1 MNRDA
6 VREVVFEELAR
17 LAPEADLQAL
27 PPGARLREELDID
40 SFDFN
45 SAPGGTRAAARRAH
59 PGDGRGPAR
68 DPGRPAGLSLRPAAG
83 ERAGRGAPGALSPT
97 SSHPVTSAEIARVRS
112 SWRAARALAPRARRG
127 MHLEI
132 AILR

>member
-6 VREVVFEELAR
+6 VRGVVFEELAR

-45 SAPGGTRAAARRAH
+45 RLLVGLEQRLGVRIPETDAGRLETLDALLDYLCARL
-59 PGDGRGPAR
+59 
-68 DPGRPAGLSLRPAAG
+68 PAGAQEAAP
-83 ERAGRGAPGALSPT
+83 PGP
-97 SSHPVTSAEIARVRS
+97 
-112 SWRAARALAPRARRG
+112 
-127 MHLEI
+127 
-132 AILR
+132 